1 MTFEAGVN
9 LITFTVT
16 IRDEELAEP
25 TEEFYIDLESLSP
38 SAVIKG
44 CPSSAT
50 VYILNDD
57 CKFAPMHYTHTRV
70 SKISDRSFLLFI
82 IWCLRMDSS
91 LIAYHLP
98 QIKT

>member
-16 IRDEELAEP
+16 IRDEGLAEP
-25 TEEFYIDLESLSP
+25 TEEFYIDLESLSS

-50 VYILNDD
+50 VYILDDD
-57 CKFAPMHYTHTRV
+57 CELALIHYTHNYTSEQYIRSSILAIHYLV
-70 SKISDRSFLLFI
+70 S
-82 IWCLRMDSS
+82 
-91 LIAYHLP
+91 
-98 QIKT
+98 

>member
-25 TEEFYIDLESLSP
+25 TEEFYIDLESLSS

-57 CKFAPMHYTHTRV
+57 CEFAPMHYAHTRV